1 MGLLHQIS
9 DSSTCIR
16 TANSQDIGVRGSIV
30 VNFKIGPCSF
40 THKFIVCKGITRP
53 FILGKEFLSHHCFK
67 LGWTDDNKRFA
78 EYKDEVIAVA
88 SQAVMDD
95 RIMVSHAVQIPAR
108 HFAMVPTKCPNMFSG
123 RVEAHPCPE
132 FKSKFPNLYLE
143 PMQYNNPDGKWQEEI
158 PYMIINLEY
167 DKDIYLGKDTVM
179 AYAWEEDKTCE
190 YLEVNEIIELTEFK
204 NWTSTKGKSII
215 ESDLVFS
222 PAQVTEHHHVELK
235 DQEISQETRERFE
248 KLKKNH
254 PKVFSVSNQ
263 DIGHTNLVTMHVDT
277 GDNPPICQKPYT
289 LPLKHYSW
297 VQQEIETLE
306 HVGVIKKSISPWASP
321 IVVVPKKSAPGE
333 APRWRMC
340 VDFRKINELQPKT
353 QRVDKQTDTQGN
365 LSLIPLPKIDE
376 MYANLCG
383 AKIFT
388 TLDLR
393 SGYYHI
399 TLDNESKAKTAFVTP
414 FGKYEFN
421 AVPFGLAQ
429 APAYFQQLISIVL
442 QDCSDFAMAYLDD
455 IIIFSQNEEEHL
467 KHIEIIFKKLKKAG
481 LKLKESK
488 CDFFKKEIHYLGHLI
503 SVSSIQPLPEK
514 LDSIRNMP
522 KPRSPK
528 EIKQFLGLTG
538 YYRKFVPRF
547 SDMARPLTKLLAHD
561 CKFEWT
567 KQCDI
572 SFQMLKDTL
581 CSAPILRYPDTS
593 KPYTLYTD
601 ASKYGWAGVLTQSHT
616 STVDGKEIM
625 MDHPVSYVSGL
636 FHGSQLNWAT
646 LTKEAYAIYMSIK
659 KSTFYLTG
667 HEITLRSDHLP
678 LKKFLRKMTLNNT
691 GKQLVH

>member
-1 MGLLHQIS
+1 
-9 DSSTCIR
+9 
-16 TANSQDIGVRGSIV
+16 
-30 VNFKIGPCSF
+30 
-40 THKFIVCKGITRP
+40 
-53 FILGKEFLSHHCFK
+53 
-67 LGWTDDNKRFA
+67 
-78 EYKDEVIAVA
+78 
-88 SQAVMDD
+88 
-95 RIMVSHAVQIPAR
+95 
-108 HFAMVPTKCPNMFSG
+108 
-123 RVEAHPCPE
+123 
-132 FKSKFPNLYLE
+132 
-143 PMQYNNPDGKWQEEI
+143 
-158 PYMIINLEY
+158 
-167 DKDIYLGKDTVM
+167 
-179 AYAWEEDKTCE
+179 
-190 YLEVNEIIELTEFK
+190 
-204 NWTSTKGKSII
+204 
-215 ESDLVFS
+215 
-222 PAQVTEHHHVELK
+222 
-235 DQEISQETRERFE
+235 
-248 KLKKNH
+248 
-254 PKVFSVSNQ
+254 
-263 DIGHTNLVTMHVDT
+263 MHVDT

-297 VQQEIETLE
+297 VQQEIETLKRA
-306 HVGVIKKSISPWASP
+306 GIIKKSISPWASP

-340 VDFRKINELQPKT
+340 VDFQKINELQPKT
-353 QRVDKQTDTQGN
+353 QRVDEQTDTQGN

-376 MYANLCG
+376 MYENLRG

-399 TLDNESKAKTAFVTP
+399 ALDNESKAKTAFVTP

-455 IIIFSQNEEEHL
+455 IIIFSQNEKDHL
-467 KHIEIIFKKLKKAG
+467 KHIEIIFKKLKKVD

-503 SVSSIQPLPEK
+503 LVNGIQPFPEK
-514 LDSIRNMP
+514 LDSICNMP

-528 EIKQFLGLTG
+528 EINQFLGLTS

-561 CKFEWT
+561 CEFEWT

-581 CSAPILRYPDTS
+581 CSAPILKYPDTS
-593 KPYTLYTD
+593 KLYTLSTD

-616 STVDGKEIM
+616 SNVDGKIIT

-636 FHGSQLNWAT
+636 FRGSQLNWAA
-646 LTKEAYAIYMSIK
+646 LTKETYAIYMSVK

-667 HEITLRSDHLP
+667 HEITLRSEHLP

-691 GKQLVH
+691 VNNWSTEIESFNINFVHISGKANVLADMLSRLIDTDPDLQQQPELEGHEFGKYCFETLPKARGSTSQVKIGGDVAKVCEIQIMYDNPKNSELSVKLPLEDEKFASLQGNDPKIQDLHDKVKEGEYKQFYFVKDNVLFRSIVDNGHKFKVRVIPESLRDVVLHLGHNQS